1 MFSLQQDVIQ
11 SPWESP
17 LDANYA
23 SLWGEESVLALLWS
37 DMSQY
42 NPYSSELDVILD
54 ELDTKL
60 KSLKRDFTD
69 GDVAEAYQNL
79 YYFTQIQANINNF
92 IPNLQHKYDK
102 LKIMDEIYST
112 YKKDSLEKTMNETV
126 ITNHNKRQTEQ
137 KELRDLY
144 TDKKGLSTS
153 EMKFISS
160 QMSNIDSKYDSQIS
174 MCSGMRATNA
184 IATELKKDPYSN
196 ELKRKLLI
204 LDSSITYIEKL
215 FKVCQEQVNTHKKVI
230 ENLMFLYNQSK

>member
-1 MFSLQQDVIQ
+1 M
-11 SPWESP
+11 
-17 LDANYA
+17 
-23 SLWGEESVLALLWS
+23 
-37 DMSQY
+37 
-42 NPYSSELDVILD
+42 
-54 ELDTKL
+54 
-60 KSLKRDFTD
+60 
-69 GDVAEAYQNL
+69 
-79 YYFTQIQANINNF
+79 
-92 IPNLQHKYDK
+92 
-102 LKIMDEIYST
+102 
-112 YKKDSLEKTMNETV
+112 
-126 ITNHNKRQTEQ
+126 NHNKRQAEQ

-174 MCSGMRATNA
+174 MSSGMRATNA